1 MRFGIAQ
8 EIGLITSGPCGEKE
22 NSVAV
27 VLLAPA
33 LVPRR
38 AWVLGSNETENS
50 LEDSGDLAHRIGRS
64 GAEVTGYGNDSR
76 QSRPSEQ
83 QTIAMNGG
91 RPNGSR
97 LDAISSFS
105 A

>member
-83 QTIAMNGG
+83 QTIAMNTEVGLMG
-91 RPNGSR
+91 QD
-97 LDAISSFS
+97 LTQ
-105 A
+105 